1 LKETWKYSPT
11 LSISP
16 IENEIEPTL
25 IKVFD
30 WTGKECEMVPN
41 KLLFYQFSD
50 GSIKKVVIN

>member
-11 LSISP
+11 LSLSP
-16 IENEIEPTL
+16 IEIEVEPTL

-30 WTGKECEMVPN
+30 WTGKECEVVPN

-50 GSIKKVVIN
+50 GSIKKLVIN